1 MEEKPYSIKI
11 SVRNLVEFVLRSGDI
26 DNRHSTGADADA
38 MIQGGKLHRKIQN
51 RMGADYKAEVPLK
64 ISVPYEDF
72 EIVVDG
78 RADGIIEGE
87 VITIDEIKSV
97 KRDISYIDEPVFV
110 HKAQAMCY
118 AYIYGNM
125 KELSKLKVQ
134 LTYINQDTEEI
145 KRFTEEFTFDYLK
158 KWFMDVVDEYYKW
171 AKYLSDNTKVTV
183 ETAKAMEFPYEY
195 RKGQKEVAVGVYKAF
210 MRGVDL
216 FIQAPTGIGKTLS
229 TIFPAVKSYGE
240 GICNKIFYLTAKTIA
255 ATVAIDSFNIL
266 RENGLKFKSVTVT
279 AKEKMCVMEECK
291 CNPKDCD
298 RAKGHFDRINDAI
311 YDIITNESDI
321 TREKILDYSAKHN
334 VCPFEMN
341 LDISDWVD
349 GIICDYNYAFDPH
362 ARLKRYFGDSVNGKY
377 IFLVDE
383 AHNLVDRAREMY
395 SAVIVKEDILSV
407 KKIFSNKDKR
417 LAGNLEKLNRG
428 FLHYKRLCTDGFLV
442 LADLEEII
450 MPLMRFTSNF
460 EKYIE
465 EHSEFEGHDDA
476 MNLYFAAK
484 TFQDVYEILDDNYE
498 IYCSFSDT
506 GEFFI
511 KLMCINPAVRLKECT
526 EKIVSTIFF
535 SATLLPVNYYKM
547 LLTGD
552 TEDYAMYIASPF
564 DKKNRIIAIGS
575 DVTSKYTRRG
585 RNEYE
590 KISLYI
596 SEIISKRQGNYM
608 VFFPSY
614 KMMKEVY
621 DIFMEIAVNSRDC
634 NIRTIIQENSMK
646 EADRE
651 KFLMEFED
659 TENGALVGF
668 CVMGGIFSEGIDL
681 KSDRLIGSIVVGTG
695 LPLVCKERELIAE
708 YFNERGMNGF
718 DYAYK
723 IPGMNKV
730 MQAAGRVIRTD
741 KDKGVIVLLDDRFLE
756 NSYRSLFPREWE
768 DAKITN
774 LKKIGDEIEK
784 LWINQ

>member
-407 KKIFSNKDKR
+407 KKYSQIRINDW
-417 LAGNLEKLNRG
+417 RG
-428 FLHYKRLCTDGFLV
+428 
-442 LADLEEII
+442 IW
-450 MPLMRFTSNF
+450 
-460 EKYIE
+460 
-465 EHSEFEGHDDA
+465 
-476 MNLYFAAK
+476 
-484 TFQDVYEILDDNYE
+484 
-498 IYCSFSDT
+498 
-506 GEFFI
+506 
-511 KLMCINPAVRLKECT
+511 
-526 EKIVSTIFF
+526 
-535 SATLLPVNYYKM
+535 
-547 LLTGD
+547 
-552 TEDYAMYIASPF
+552 
-564 DKKNRIIAIGS
+564 KN
-575 DVTSKYTRRG
+575 
-585 RNEYE
+585 
-590 KISLYI
+590 
-596 SEIISKRQGNYM
+596 
-608 VFFPSY
+608 
-614 KMMKEVY
+614 
-621 DIFMEIAVNSRDC
+621 
-634 NIRTIIQENSMK
+634 
-646 EADRE
+646 
-651 KFLMEFED
+651 
-659 TENGALVGF
+659 
-668 CVMGGIFSEGIDL
+668 
-681 KSDRLIGSIVVGTG
+681 
-695 LPLVCKERELIAE
+695 
-708 YFNERGMNGF
+708 
-718 DYAYK
+718 
-723 IPGMNKV
+723 
-730 MQAAGRVIRTD
+730 
-741 KDKGVIVLLDDRFLE
+741 
-756 NSYRSLFPREWE
+756 
-768 DAKITN
+768 
-774 LKKIGDEIEK
+774 
-784 LWINQ
+784 

>member
-1 MEEKPYSIKI
+1 MEERPYSIRI

-26 DNRHSTGADADA
+26 DSRHGTGAGADA

-118 AYIYGNM
+118 AYIYGAM
-125 KELSKLKVQ
+125 KELSKLRVQ
-134 LTYINQDTEEI
+134 ITYINQDTEEI

-171 AKYLSDNTKVTV
+171 AKYLSDNTRVTV
-183 ETAKAMEFPYEY
+183 EAAKALEFPYEY
-195 RKGQKEVAVGVYKAF
+195 RRGQKEVAIGVYKAF
-210 MRGVDL
+210 MRKVNL

-229 TIFPAVKSYGE
+229 VIFPAIKSYGE
-240 GICNKIFYLTAKTIA
+240 GRCNKIFYLTAKTIA
-255 ATVAIDSFNIL
+255 ATVAIDSLNIL
-266 RENGLKFKSVTVT
+266 RENGLRFKSVTIT

-291 CNPKDCD
+291 CNPDNCN

-311 YDIITNESDI
+311 YDIITNENDI
-321 TREKILDYSAKHN
+321 TREKILEYSAKHN

-362 ARLKRYFGDSVNGKY
+362 ARLKRYFGESVNGNY

-395 SAVIVKEDILSV
+395 SAIIVKENILSV
-407 KKIFSNKDKR
+407 KKIFLNKDKR
-417 LAGNLEKLNRG
+417 ITGNLEKLNRG
-428 FLHYKRLCTDGFLV
+428 FLHYKRMCTDGFMV
-442 LADLEEII
+442 LEDLEEII
-450 MPLMRFTSNF
+450 MPLMRFTSGF

-465 EHSEFEGHDDA
+465 EHGEFEGRDDA
-476 MNLYFAAK
+476 TDFYFAAK
-484 TFQDVYEILDDNYE
+484 TFQDVYEILDDNYK
-498 IYCSFSDT
+498 IYCSFLDT

-526 EKIVSTIFF
+526 ENIISTIFF

-552 TEDYAMYIASPF
+552 TNDYAMYIDSPF

-585 RNEYE
+585 RSEYE

-596 SEIISKRQGNYM
+596 SEIISKKQGNYM

-621 DIFMEIAVNSRDC
+621 DIFMEIAVNSEDC
-634 NIRTIIQENSMK
+634 NIRTIIQENSMR

-659 TENGALVGF
+659 TENGTLVGF

-708 YFNERGMNGF
+708 YFNKRGMNGF

-741 KDKGVIVLLDDRFLE
+741 EDKGVIALLDDRFLE
-756 NSYRSLFPREWE
+756 SSYKDMFPREWE
-768 DAKITN
+768 DARITS
-774 LKKIGDEIEK
+774 LKKIGEEIEK
-784 LWINQ
+784 LWIKQ

>member
-183 ETAKAMEFPYEY
+183 ETAKAMEFPYAY

-229 TIFPAVKSYGE
+229 TIFLAVKSYGE

-417 LAGNLEKLNRG
+417 LSGNLEKLNRG

-659 TENGALVGF
+659 TENGTLVGF

-741 KDKGVIVLLDDRFLE
+741 EDKGVIVLLDDRFLE

-774 LKKIGDEIEK
+774 LKKIGYEIEK

>member
-1 MEEKPYSIKI
+1 
-11 SVRNLVEFVLRSGDI
+11 
-26 DNRHSTGADADA
+26 

-465 EHSEFEGHDDA
+465 EHSEFEGNDDA

-659 TENGALVGF
+659 TENGTLVGF

-741 KDKGVIVLLDDRFLE
+741 EDKGVIVLLDDRFLE

>member
-1 MEEKPYSIKI
+1 
-11 SVRNLVEFVLRSGDI
+11 
-26 DNRHSTGADADA
+26 

-183 ETAKAMEFPYEY
+183 ETAKAMEFPYAY

-229 TIFPAVKSYGE
+229 TIFLAVKSYGE

-417 LAGNLEKLNRG
+417 LSGNLEKLNRG

-659 TENGALVGF
+659 TENGTLVGF

-741 KDKGVIVLLDDRFLE
+741 EDKGVIVLLDDRFLE

-774 LKKIGDEIEK
+774 LKKIGYEIEK